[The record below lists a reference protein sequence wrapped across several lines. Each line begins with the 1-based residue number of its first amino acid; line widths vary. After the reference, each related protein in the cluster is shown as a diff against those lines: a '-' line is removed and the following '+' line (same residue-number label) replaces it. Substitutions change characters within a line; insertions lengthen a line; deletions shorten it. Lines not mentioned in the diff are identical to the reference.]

1 MWLVTKTSAV
11 LDSNFGNESKMCFDL
26 RVVTC
31 GPNEALIIS
40 GVFYGREPS
49 MIVGGRALVIPC
61 IQTIQKLP
69 LSTITLVVNSPTVY
83 TSQGVPIS
91 VTGVAQVKING
102 QNQEMLKAA
111 IEQFGDKSEDEIAFV
126 AKETLEGHQRA
137 IMGTMS
143 VEEIYRDRKTFSS
156 RVFDTATADLVNMG
170 IMVISYTIKEITDEV
185 GYLKALGMARTA
197 EVQRDARVGEAKAKM
212 QSSVAEARAEMERM
226 ESKLQNDT
234 EIAKFKRDYDFKKAG
249 YDVEVNTA
257 KAAADLAYTLQ
268 AALMQQQIKEQETQV
283 KVIERTQ
290 AIELE
295 EQEIQ
300 RKEKELDSKIRKP
313 AEAEKFKLETIAEAQ
328 KQKCILEA
336 EAEAE
341 AIALKGDAK
350 AFAVEAK
357 AKAEAEQ
364 MAKKADAWNEYGKA
378 ALMDMMLKMM
388 PKVAAE
394 VAAPLSKANKIT
406 MISDSNSDIGA
417 SKLTKEVLDIMSAI
431 PDTVHKMTGVDIS
444 TQMNE
449 RRS

>member
-1 MWLVTKTSAV
+1 
-11 LDSNFGNESKMCFDL
+11 
-26 RVVTC
+26 VTC

>member
-1 MWLVTKTSAV
+1 
-11 LDSNFGNESKMCFDL
+11 MCGDIG
-26 RVVTC
+26 VVTC

>member
-1 MWLVTKTSAV
+1 VTKTSAV

>member
-1 MWLVTKTSAV
+1 MGTNTETAAHKLIMAS
-11 LDSNFGNESKMCFDL
+11 
-26 RVVTC
+26 VVTC

-143 VEEIYRDRKTFSS
+143 VEEIYRDLKTFSS
-156 RVFDTATADLVNMG
+156 RVFDMATADLVNMG

>member
-1 MWLVTKTSAV
+1 
-11 LDSNFGNESKMCFDL
+11 
-26 RVVTC
+26 
-31 GPNEALIIS
+31 
-40 GVFYGREPS
+40 
-49 MIVGGRALVIPC
+49 
-61 IQTIQKLP
+61 
-69 LSTITLVVNSPTVY
+69 
-83 TSQGVPIS
+83 
-91 VTGVAQVKING
+91 
-102 QNQEMLKAA
+102 
-111 IEQFGDKSEDEIAFV
+111 
-126 AKETLEGHQRA
+126 
-137 IMGTMS
+137 MGTMS
-143 VEEIYRDRKTFSS
+143 VEEIYRDRKKFSS
-156 RVFDTATADLVNMG
+156 GVFKVASTDLINMG
-170 IMVISYTIKEITDEV
+170 IMVISYTIKEITDDV

-197 EVQRDARVGEAKAKM
+197 EVQRDARIGEAKAKM
-212 QSSVAEARAEMERM
+212 ESSIAEAKATMEGM

-283 KVIERTQ
+283 KVIERRQ
-290 AIELE
+290 EIELQ

-328 KQKCILEA
+328 RQKAVLEA

-394 VAAPLSKANKIT
+394 IAAPLSKANKVT
-406 MISDSNSDIGA
+406 MISDNNSDIGA
-417 SKLTKEVLDIMSAI
+417 SKLTGEVLSIMGAI
-431 PDTVHKMTGVDIS
+431 PDTVNKMTGVNIAK
-444 TQMNE
+444 QMAE

>member
-1 MWLVTKTSAV
+1 M
-11 LDSNFGNESKMCFDL
+11 
-26 RVVTC
+26 VVTC

>member
-1 MWLVTKTSAV
+1 MQLLKSKITAVQRSIKETSSIIEV
-11 LDSNFGNESKMCFDL
+11 LSFFF
-26 RVVTC
+26 TF
-31 GPNEALIIS
+31 AL
-40 GVFYGREPS
+40 FADTYRWKN
-49 MIVGGRALVIPC
+49 C
-61 IQTIQKLP
+61 IFKHFLT
-69 LSTITLVVNSPTVY
+69 
-83 TSQGVPIS
+83 
-91 VTGVAQVKING
+91 
-102 QNQEMLKAA
+102 
-111 IEQFGDKSEDEIAFV
+111 V

-170 IMVISYTIKEITDEV
+170 IMVISYTIKEITDDV

-197 EVQRDARVGEAKAKM
+197 EVQRDARVGEAQAKM

-226 ESKLQNDT
+226 ESKLKNDT
-234 EIAKFKRDYDFKKAG
+234 EIARFKRDYDFKKAG

-328 KQKCILEA
+328 KQKAILEA

-378 ALMDMMLKMM
+378 ALMDMMLK
-388 PKVAAE
+388 VS
-394 VAAPLSKANKIT
+394 VT
-406 MISDSNSDIGA
+406 
-417 SKLTKEVLDIMSAI
+417 
-431 PDTVHKMTGVDIS
+431 
-444 TQMNE
+444 
-449 RRS
+449 

>member
-1 MWLVTKTSAV
+1 
-11 LDSNFGNESKMCFDL
+11 MCFCW
-26 RVVTC
+26 VVTC

-212 QSSVAEARAEMERM
+212 QSSVAEARAEQERM

-257 KAAADLAYTLQ
+257 KAAADLAYSLQ

-300 RKEKELDSKIRKP
+300 RKEKELDSRIRKP

-328 KQKCILEA
+328 KQRCILEA

-406 MISDSNSDIGA
+406 MISDSQSDIGA

-444 TQMNE
+444 TQMNAQ
-449 RRS
+449 RS

>member
-1 MWLVTKTSAV
+1 LWLVTKTSAV